1 MNYPIIVGGKI
12 RQFHTERPSVEK
24 MREHVERATA
34 NGIALAGVGPF
45 RAVSGVLVPVVVGP
59 SGCSCVLARH
69 GEWCFHR
76 SLYLAATRQVASP
89 KPAPVPAPIPMRPRR
104 ERRPYTR
111 RPLWIVRSVT
121 PIRPRTVA

>member
-1 MNYPIIVGGKI
+1 MNYPIIIGGKI

-34 NGIALAGVGPF
+34 NGITLAGVGPF
-45 RAVSGVLVPVVVGP
+45 RRVSGVLVPVVVGP

-76 SLYLAATRQVASP
+76 SLYLAETGQVAPP
-89 KPAPVPAPIPMRPRR
+89 KPAPAPIPMRPRR
-104 ERRPYTR
+104 ERRPWTR
-111 RPLWIVRSVT
+111 RPLWIVRPVT